1 MRAWVPFIKRRGIWY
16 HKTHAHLAEVREAS
30 GLLPAS
36 GRKQVDGTAARRGDG
51 WGGAP
56 RLLREPPEGPY
67 SEPRLRENGGHS
79 QGYGLPAGGLVR
91 GWHALGFRLGACGR
105 FEG

>member
-1 MRAWVPFIKRRGIWY
+1 MRALVPFIKRRGVWY

-36 GRKQVDGTAARRGDG
+36 GRKPVDGAAARRGDG

-67 SEPRLRENGGHS
+67 SESRLREDGGHS
-79 QGYGLPAGGLVR
+79 QGDGLPAGCLVR
-91 GWHALGFRLGACGR
+91 GRHGLGFRLGTCGCV
-105 FEG
+105 EG